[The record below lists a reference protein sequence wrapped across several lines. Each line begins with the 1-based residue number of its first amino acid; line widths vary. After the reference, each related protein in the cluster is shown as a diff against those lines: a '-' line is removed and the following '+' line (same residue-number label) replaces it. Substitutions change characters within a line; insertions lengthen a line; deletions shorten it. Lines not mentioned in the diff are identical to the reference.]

1 MIIKIKISSKV
12 RNVVTFF
19 ALLWSELYIKCLLVR
34 KFKSKLHKK
43 YKHYHINYN
52 SDKNCENA

>member
-12 RNVVTFF
+12 RNVVTIF
-19 ALLWSELYIKCLLVR
+19 ALLWSELYVKCLLMR
-34 KFKSKLHKK
+34 KFKPKLHKQ
-43 YKHYHINYN
+43 YKRYNINYN